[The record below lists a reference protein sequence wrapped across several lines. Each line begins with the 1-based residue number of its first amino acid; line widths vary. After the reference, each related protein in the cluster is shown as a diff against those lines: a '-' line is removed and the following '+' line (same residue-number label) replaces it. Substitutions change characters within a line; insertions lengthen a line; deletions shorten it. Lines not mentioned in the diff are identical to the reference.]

1 MGKYFII
8 LVFILFAI
16 SSYAAA
22 KQDTVKLTLCAEG
35 KVSAVQS
42 SDVFKLESGETIRLM
57 MVQVPHIPS
66 GSETGKPWPMSE
78 QIYTAMMKKV
88 AGKVFS
94 FHCLKRD
101 HNRHGELVA
110 MVKMQDG
117 TWLQFM
123 MIKRGWARVYSTS
136 DFSYAAEELYEL
148 EDKAHADSKGIWSYD
163 SYKVRGVT
171 ELNNNTGRFEIVEGT
186 ILKVAAT
193 KKATYMNFGDDRR
206 TDFTLKMDWRAK
218 KLFKKAGIDPMSY
231 VGKHIQVRGWVSWN
245 GGPMIDLSHPA
256 QIRLLDVGGQ

>member
-8 LVFILFAI
+8 LVFTPFII

-22 KQDTVKLTLCAEG
+22 KQDAVKLTLCAEG

-57 MVQVPHIPS
+57 MVQVPHIPG

-78 QIYTAMMKKV
+78 QIHTAMKKKV

-101 HNRHGELVA
+101 QNRHGELVA
-110 MVKMQDG
+110 MVKMQNG
-117 TWLQFM
+117 MWLQSM
-123 MIKRGWARVYSTS
+123 MIKSGWARVYSTS
-136 DFSYAAEELYEL
+136 DFSYAAEEFYAL
-148 EDKAHADSKGIWSYD
+148 EDKARTDNKGLWSYD

-171 ELNNNTGRFEIVEGT
+171 ELNNNTGRFEIVEGMV
-186 ILKVAAT
+186 LKVAAT

-206 TDFTLKMDWRAK
+206 TDFTLKMDWRARR
-218 KLFKKAGIDPMSY
+218 LFKKAGIDPTSY
-231 VGKHIQVRGWVSWN
+231 AGKHIQVRGWVSWN
-245 GGPMIDLSHPA
+245 GGPMIDLSHPP
-256 QIRLLDVGGQ
+256 QIRLLGESGQ